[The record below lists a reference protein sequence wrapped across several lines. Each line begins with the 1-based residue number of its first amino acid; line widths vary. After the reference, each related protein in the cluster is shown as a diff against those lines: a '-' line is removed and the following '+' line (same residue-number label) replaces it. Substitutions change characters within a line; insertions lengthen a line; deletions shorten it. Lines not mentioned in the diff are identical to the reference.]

1 MKRPKQPSLACPFHN
16 IRVSACPMVAF
27 SGFYESHE
35 PSPSGDSRSIVP
47 PHHSG
52 HQNGQ
57 QVGTFCI
64 ILVLIVTL
72 AAAGAIWSK

>member
-1 MKRPKQPSLACPFHN
+1 
-16 IRVSACPMVAF
+16 MVAF

-35 PSPSGDSRSIVP
+35 PSPSGDARGIVP
-47 PHHSG
+47 PHRGG

-64 ILVLIVTL
+64 IVELIVAL
-72 AAAGAIWSK
+72 AAAGAIRSE